1 MIKCSALLAVP
12 YLLREDVAKL
22 FDQRNNKQPTILCRG
37 AEIKLDDINLLEVLN
52 CDSMHRFYPRILNND
67 CIALRI
73 QPAICCTNSSHYGV
87 YSKIDT

>member
-1 MIKCSALLAVP
+1 MCSLLLAVP

-22 FDQRNNKQPTILCRG
+22 FDQRNNKQPTILYRG
-37 AEIKLDDINLLEVLN
+37 AEIQLDDINLLEVLN
-52 CDSMHRFYPRILNND
+52 CDSMHRFYPCILND

-73 QPAICCTNSSHYGV
+73 QPVTCCTNSSHHGV